1 MKKVIKHIEQIFEQ
15 IPKNKQ
21 AGIYKKELLNRI
33 AMRYLELSAQDID
46 DEKIED
52 MLFSEVGSSEEIVKA
67 IKTYCFKR
75 LFLPAILYVVLF
87 ITSILLIVYTQLSAY
102 LSISFVHLY
111 VALIFFFGTLIVM
124 NMINIILKNELPII
138 YSFRLRMFTFCVSII
153 FLLIIYFFPHA
164 FIINNFMGISVIAGE
179 LFFFGTRNS
188 FKNV

>member
-15 IPKNKQ
+15 IPNNKQ
-21 AGIYKKELLNRI
+21 AENYKKELLNKI
-33 AMRYLELSAQDID
+33 AMRYLELSKQDID

-67 IKTYCFKR
+67 IRTYCFKR
-75 LFLPAILYVVLF
+75 LFIPTILYVVLF
-87 ITSILLIVYTQLSAY
+87 ITFILLIVYTQLIAY
-102 LSISFVHLY
+102 LSISFAHLY

-124 NMINIILKNELPII
+124 NMINIILKNEFPII
-138 YSFRLRMFTFCVSII
+138 YSFRLRMFTLCISII

-179 LFFFGTRNS
+179 LFFFGTRNKK
-188 FKNV
+188 F